1 MAQKFIQRGVF
12 DCELGNSVLL
22 ALSNVLKCPIVIFTS
37 IDTYPVIPLIP
48 REAPLSAVPIYVAFN
63 QSGKGHYDAI
73 NVSQIEAN
81 ISVKIQTK
89 SIENPCRCG
98 LGSDKNTEK
107 AFCTD
112 YSSRCKCFQKIQGCG
127 DNCRCRNCNNPYGK
141 RVTNE
146 SQTVSRKRR
155 KHDDT
160 PKTSSDFCADHGE
173 ELPHSLWNDFDH
185 FILQQIVFIY
195 LFIYLTLPMNK
206 QHITFTNI
214 DNWQGTRYSL
224 RQLQRPSI

>member
-1 MAQKFIQRGVF
+1 MS
-12 DCELGNSVLL
+12 NSHFLV
-22 ALSNVLKCPIVIFTS
+22 

-48 REAPLSAVPIYVAFN
+48 REAQLSAVPIYVAFN
-63 QSGKGHYDAI
+63 QSGKGHYDTI

-81 ISVKIQTK
+81 ISAKIQTK

-107 AFCTD
+107 AF
-112 YSSRCKCFQKIQGCG
+112 YSSRCKCFQKKGCG

-146 SQTVSRKRR
+146 SQTINRKRR

-160 PKTSSDFCADHGE
+160 PNTSSDFCADHGE
-173 ELPHSLWNDFDH
+173 ELPHSLC
-185 FILQQIVFIY
+185 
-195 LFIYLTLPMNK
+195 K
-206 QHITFTNI
+206 
-214 DNWQGTRYSL
+214 
-224 RQLQRPSI
+224 